1 MSTTLQE
8 RHNLQQT
15 LEQLQTALER
25 SQDQY
30 NTYADLQH
38 QLKML
43 GSQVGCTCSRRDLCA
58 CMDLHVS

>member
-8 RHNLQQT
+8 RHSLQQT
-15 LEQLQTALER
+15 LEHLQIALER
-25 SQDQY
+25 SQDHY

-43 GSQVGCTCSRRDLCA
+43 GSQVGCTAADETHA
-58 CMDLHVS
+58 

>member
-43 GSQVGCTCSRRDLCA
+43 ESQVCCTRFDKICA
-58 CMDLHVS
+58 LMVLL